1 MEFIDREWDEA
12 EAMQQ
17 KSVFYKCQML
27 NGGWCI
33 KAYKPAIAQ
42 LICNRGGISE
52 NDPVQ
57 VTNNPKSLEEFLSGF
72 YYLHHSKRYRKES
85 KNKHYDLHIL
95 LCEYF

>member
-42 LICNRGGISE
+42 LICNRGG
-52 NDPVQ
+52 
-57 VTNNPKSLEEFLSGF
+57 
-72 YYLHHSKRYRKES
+72 YLKMIQCK
-85 KNKHYDLHIL
+85 
-95 LCEYF
+95 